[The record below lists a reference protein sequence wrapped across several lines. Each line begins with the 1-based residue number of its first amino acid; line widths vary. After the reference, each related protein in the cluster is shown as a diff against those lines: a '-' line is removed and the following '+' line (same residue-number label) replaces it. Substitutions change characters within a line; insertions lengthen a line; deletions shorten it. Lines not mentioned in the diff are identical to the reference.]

1 MGCTSGKPFQYREEV
16 ARQMSLALQQKDVY
30 NQMKLNDID
39 SIRNFLNTNSNRM
52 TCEEKF
58 QVNVDLYNEFKL
70 YSFDSAFHYATQL
83 CRIAND
89 IDSSAY
95 RVDARTRL
103 GYILA
108 RGGFLYSN

>member
-1 MGCTSGKPFQYREEV
+1 MGCTSGQPFQYREEV
-16 ARQMSLALQQKDVY
+16 AKQMSLALQQKDVY

-95 RVDARTRL
+95 RGKRIESFFKKASSR
-103 GYILA
+103 
-108 RGGFLYSN
+108 

>member
-58 QVNVDLYNEFKL
+58 QVNVDLYAEVTK
-70 YSFDSAFHYATQL
+70 
-83 CRIAND
+83 
-89 IDSSAY
+89 
-95 RVDARTRL
+95 RV
-103 GYILA
+103 
-108 RGGFLYSN
+108 

>member
-1 MGCTSGKPFQYREEV
+1 
-16 ARQMSLALQQKDVY
+16 
-30 NQMKLNDID
+30 MKLNDID

-89 IDSSAY
+89 IEQL
-95 RVDARTRL
+95 RHIGVDARSPIGIYFSARRL
-103 GYILA
+103 
-108 RGGFLYSN
+108 F

>member
-1 MGCTSGKPFQYREEV
+1 
-16 ARQMSLALQQKDVY
+16 
-30 NQMKLNDID
+30 
-39 SIRNFLNTNSNRM
+39 M

-95 RVDARTRL
+95 RVDASNPIGT
-103 GYILA
+103 YIFSA
-108 RGGFLYSN
+108 REAFLKKLSIRFFPLYSN

>member
-1 MGCTSGKPFQYREEV
+1 MGCTSGQPFQYREEV

-95 RVDARTRL
+95 RVDARPDWD
-103 GYILA
+103 I
-108 RGGFLYSN
+108 F

>member
-1 MGCTSGKPFQYREEV
+1 MQEHRQKYVWDFWIIFFIIISIFYMGCTSGKPFQYREEV

-58 QVNVDLYNEFKL
+58 QVNVDLYNEVTK
-70 YSFDSAFHYATQL
+70 
-83 CRIAND
+83 
-89 IDSSAY
+89 
-95 RVDARTRL
+95 RV
-103 GYILA
+103 
-108 RGGFLYSN
+108 